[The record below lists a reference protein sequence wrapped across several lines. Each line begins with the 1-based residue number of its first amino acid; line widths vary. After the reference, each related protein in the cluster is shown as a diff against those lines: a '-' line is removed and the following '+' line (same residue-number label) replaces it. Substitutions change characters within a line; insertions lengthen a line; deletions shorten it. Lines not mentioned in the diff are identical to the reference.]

1 MGDMNADCCRHWWD
15 HFSAFLCLFHIG
27 DLVIQGLGLML
38 GIGCFTYLIDDW
50 LMKFVN
56 ASKTVMLTTGANLP
70 PIPPLFIRV
79 ANGDI
84 IKVLGRPFAGLITVA
99 SCKV

>member
-15 HFSAFLCLFHIG
+15 HFLAFLCLFHTG
-27 DLVIQGLGLML
+27 DLVNQGMGLML
-38 GIGCFTYLIDDW
+38 AIGCFTYLSDDW

-56 ASKTVMLTTGANLP
+56 ASKTVMLTTRANL
-70 PIPPLFIRV
+70 PPLFIRL

-84 IKVLGRPFAGLITVA
+84 IKVLGRPFAGTIDH

>member
-15 HFSAFLCLFHIG
+15 HFPAFLCLFHIG

-56 ASKTVMLTTGANLP
+56 ASKTVMLTTGANP
-70 PIPPLFIRV
+70 PPTPPLFIRV